1 MQGHLGKFQHKCCN
15 FYGSLY
21 PMGFPGGASGKKLT
35 SQCRDPGLIPGSG
48 EIPLEEG
55 MATHSSILPW
65 RIPWIEK
72 PGSLQFI
79 GSQGIGWDW
88 KDLACIIPWST
99 AFSIWKESGNHLT
112 GKSRKY
118 SLLRYRLD
126 MIPEEEKHTS
136 TTWLLVDVL
145 LELVREKWIMVNYS
159 GQEELSLHC
168 AWTSLKNSPSKF
180 IFFYLQA
187 ALIKQQ
193 ISKWK

>member
-1 MQGHLGKFQHKCCN
+1 
-15 FYGSLY
+15 
-21 PMGFPGGASGKKLT
+21 MGFPGGASGKKT
-35 SQCRDPGLIPGSG
+35 HQPMQRPRFDTWVG

-55 MATHSSILPW
+55 MAIHSSILPW
-65 RIPWIEK
+65 RIPWTEK

-79 GSQGIGWDW
+79 GSQGVGWDW
-88 KDLACIIPWST
+88 KDSACIIPWST
-99 AFSIWKESGNHLT
+99 AFSIWKEPGNHLT
-112 GKSRKY
+112 GKIRKY
-118 SLLRYRLD
+118 CLLRYRLD

-145 LELVREKWIMVNYS
+145 LELAREKWIMVDYS